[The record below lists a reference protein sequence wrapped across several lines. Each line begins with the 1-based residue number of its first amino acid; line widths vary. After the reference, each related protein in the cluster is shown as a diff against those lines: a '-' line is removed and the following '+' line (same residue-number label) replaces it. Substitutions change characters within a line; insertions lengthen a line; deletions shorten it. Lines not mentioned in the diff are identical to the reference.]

1 VAVDALVV
9 SEANALIDRDEA
21 DFGRVLDERVR
32 AAVRGL
38 D

>member
-1 VAVDALVV
+1 MDALVV

-21 DFGRVLDERVR
+21 DFRRALDERVR
-32 AAVRGL
+32 AAVRAL